1 MRDSTSRRVSAS
13 TTSNTFISATTTTIS
28 KYTYSSGSSV
38 KPIKTKTIARGIR
51 ICKDWNISVDLKL
64 PSQLTAW
71 GKTANIFSLQV
82 DGTSDEVFGS
92 RIPAVWI
99 TNTGLS
105 DPLWIGI
112 CTQIGDYW
120 CSWFGAPPIN
130 TDQWVNLKVSQRE
143 SQATNEWIYEVQV
156 DDKLVYNISNWKPQ
170 EWSNVNVIMGNT
182 YGKNEYEAAQ
192 GEYRSFKLSSC
203 K

>member
-1 MRDSTSRRVSAS
+1 M
-13 TTSNTFISATTTTIS
+13 
-28 KYTYSSGSSV
+28 
-38 KPIKTKTIARGIR
+38 P
-51 ICKDWNISVDLKL
+51 
-64 PSQLTAW
+64 
-71 GKTANIFSLQV
+71 
-82 DGTSDEVFGS
+82 
-92 RIPAVWI
+92 
-99 TNTGLS
+99 GLS
-105 DPLWIGI
+105 GPLFIGI

-120 CSWFGAPPIN
+120 CEWMQTPEIK
-130 TDQWVNLKVSQRE
+130 TDQWVNLKISQRE

-182 YGKNEYEAAQ
+182 YGKNEYESAQ